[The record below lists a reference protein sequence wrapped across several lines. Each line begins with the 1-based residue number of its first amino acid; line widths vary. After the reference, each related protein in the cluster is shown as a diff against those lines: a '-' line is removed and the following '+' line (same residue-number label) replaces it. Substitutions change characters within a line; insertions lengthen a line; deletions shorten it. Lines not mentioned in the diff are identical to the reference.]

1 MTRRLVLAMTSLV
14 ALVALALA
22 IPLAIVVA
30 TDQRA
35 AFISQL
41 EVETLAAASVL
52 SSQDSSAWPATTQD
66 VAARNGARVVVVDPD
81 RVLMADSDASAL
93 DRSFDRPELDQA
105 LAGRLASDVRS
116 SVTLGQDLR
125 FVAAPV
131 VQDQGIVAAV
141 RLSLPEAA
149 VEEAVASTARWLV
162 VFVVS
167 VVVAAGL
174 VAWLVAR
181 SIVAP
186 LRRLADVAGELPV
199 DLSRRADE
207 DSGPPEVRAVARA
220 LNSTAER
227 LSGIL
232 QRTQRVAA
240 DASHHLRTPLT
251 GVRLRLEAIE
261 DTAQDSALRA
271 EAQAA
276 TAEVDRLSRRID
288 QVLALARSDA
298 GQSPLEVQDAA
309 AVVRAR
315 VAAAAP
321 MFDER
326 GITVRVDAAGPA
338 RVLAPSGVVARLVD
352 ELMGNAIA
360 YARTRVEVELVTAG
374 PMVVLTVSDDGPGVA
389 PGELDRVFDRFT
401 RASTAVPGGSGL
413 GLALV
418 RESVRGIG
426 GEATAGRASLGGL
439 SVAVQVPAAAGQP
452 AARGR

>member
-35 AFISQL
+35 AFIAQL
-41 EVETLAAASVL
+41 EVETLAAASIL
-52 SSQDSSAWPATTQD
+52 SSEDSSAWPATTQD
-66 VAARNGARVVVVDPD
+66 VAARTGARVVVVDPD

-116 SVTLGQDLR
+116 SATLGEDLR

-131 VQDQGIVAAV
+131 VQDSGVVAAV

-149 VEEAVASTARWLV
+149 VEEAVESTARWLI
-162 VFVVS
+162 VFVVC

-186 LRRLADVAGELPV
+186 LRRLADVAADLPV

-207 DSGPPEVRAVARA
+207 ASGPPEVRAVARA

-261 DTAQDSALRA
+261 DTAQDAALRA

-276 TAEVDRLSRRID
+276 TAEVDRLSHRID

-315 VAAAAP
+315 VDAAGP

-326 GITVRVDAAGPA
+326 GITLSVDAVGPA
-338 RVLAPSGVVARLVD
+338 RVLAPAGVVARIVD

-360 YARTRVEVELVTAG
+360 YARTRVDVKLHRAG
-374 PMVVLTVSDDGPGVA
+374 PMVVLAVSDDGPGVA
-389 PGELDRVFDRFT
+389 ASELDRVFERFT
-401 RASTAVPGGSGL
+401 RATTAVPGGSGL

-418 RESVRGIG
+418 RESVRAIG
-426 GEATAGRASLGGL
+426 GEAVAGKSSLGGL
-439 SVAVQVPAAAGQP
+439 SVTVQVPGAAG
-452 AARGR
+452 

>member
-35 AFISQL
+35 AFIAQL
-41 EVETLAAASVL
+41 EVETLAAASLL
-52 SSQDSSAWPATTQD
+52 SSEDSSAWPATTQD
-66 VAARNGARVVVVDPD
+66 VAARTGARVVVVDPD

-105 LAGRLASDVRS
+105 LAGRLASDVRPS
-116 SVTLGQDLR
+116 ATLGEELR

-131 VQDQGIVAAV
+131 VQDSGVVAAV

-149 VEEAVASTARWLV
+149 VEEAVESTARWLI
-162 VFVVS
+162 VFVVC
-167 VVVAAGL
+167 VVLAAGL

-186 LRRLADVAGELPV
+186 LRRLADVAAELPV

-207 DSGPPEVRAVARA
+207 ASGPPEVRAVARA

-261 DTAQDSALRA
+261 DTAQDAALRA

-276 TAEVDRLSRRID
+276 TAEVDRLSHRID

-309 AVVRAR
+309 AVVQAR
-315 VAAAAP
+315 VDAAGP

-326 GITVRVDAAGPA
+326 GIALSVDAVGPA
-338 RVLAPSGVVARLVD
+338 RVLAPAGVVARIVD
-352 ELMGNAIA
+352 ELMGNAMA
-360 YARTRVEVELVTAG
+360 YARTRVDVELHRAG

-389 PGELDRVFDRFT
+389 ASELDRVFERFT
-401 RASTAVPGGSGL
+401 RATTAVPGGSGL

-418 RESVRGIG
+418 RESVRAIG
-426 GEATAGRASLGGL
+426 GEAVAGRSSLGGL
-439 SVAVQVPAAAGQP
+439 SVTVQVPGAAG
-452 AARGR
+452 

>member
-35 AFISQL
+35 AFIAQL

-52 SSQDSSAWPATTQD
+52 SSEDPSAWPATTQD
-66 VAARNGARVVVVDPD
+66 VAARTGARVVVVDPD

-105 LAGRLASDVRS
+105 LAGRLASDVRPS
-116 SVTLGQDLR
+116 ATLGEDLR

-131 VQDQGIVAAV
+131 VQDSGVVAAV

-149 VEEAVASTARWLV
+149 VEEAVESTARWLI
-162 VFVVS
+162 VFVVC

-186 LRRLADVAGELPV
+186 LRRLAGVAADLPV

-207 DSGPPEVRAVARA
+207 ASGPPEVRAVARA

-261 DTAQDSALRA
+261 DTAQDAALRA

-276 TAEVDRLSRRID
+276 TAEVDRLSHRID

-315 VAAAAP
+315 VDAAGP

-326 GITVRVDAAGPA
+326 GITLSVDAVGPA
-338 RVLAPSGVVARLVD
+338 RVLAPAGVVARIVD

-360 YARTRVEVELVTAG
+360 YARTRVDVELHRAG
-374 PMVVLTVSDDGPGVA
+374 PMVVLAVSDDGPGVA
-389 PGELDRVFDRFT
+389 ASELDRVFERFT
-401 RASTAVPGGSGL
+401 RATTAVPGGSGL

-418 RESVRGIG
+418 RESVRAIG
-426 GEATAGRASLGGL
+426 GEAVAGTSSLGGL
-439 SVAVQVPAAAGQP
+439 SVTVQVPGAAV
-452 AARGR
+452 